1 MSKKLK
7 NQTSCQTSRKNQQ
20 KNVINI
26 KPIQRRA
33 IDIVKIIEV
42 FKLKIEFFSTLF
54 GLLLMILKLN

>member
-1 MSKKLK
+1 MVHFLVIFELIYW
-7 NQTSCQTSRKNQQ
+7 RK